1 MEFMKPETL
10 EAIKNMTGEFAKEL
24 SKFIDSKDTIKMSNN
39 GINGVI
45 TGIFT
50 KHITKYAELL
60 EKSQEDIEILR
71 HSLAHETTQRIFDN
85 EKSEKLVDAL
95 NSLVLSVKAH
105 PDYTGEEND
114 EWTDLVEIAEELLTE
129 YKTTSK

>member
-1 MEFMKPETL
+1 MKPETL

-60 EKSQEDIEILR
+60 ESER
-71 HSLAHETTQRIFDN
+71 
-85 EKSEKLVDAL
+85 EKSEKLCEAVKSLLLICGHPTSEIYEDAKK
-95 NSLVLSVKAH
+95 VF
-105 PDYTGEEND
+105 D
-114 EWTDLVEIAEELLTE
+114 E